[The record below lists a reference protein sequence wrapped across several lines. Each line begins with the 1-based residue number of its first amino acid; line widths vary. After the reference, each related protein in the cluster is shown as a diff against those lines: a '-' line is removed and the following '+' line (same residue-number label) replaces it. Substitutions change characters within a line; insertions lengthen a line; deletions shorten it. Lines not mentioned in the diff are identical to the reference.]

1 MFLIDLAAY
10 LSEWVLRTMPKR
22 WQRVVEPDS
31 PLGVALGFL
40 LALVGLGCVVALL
53 AFIRS

>member
-1 MFLIDLAAY
+1 MFLIDLAAC
-10 LSEWVLRTMPKR
+10 LSEWVLRAMPKR

-53 AFIRS
+53 AFLRS